1 MFAHSTKLSKLKKN
15 QCNTRH
21 ILRAMNPQGK
31 LKLGAV
37 LKDVSDLHVTLENV
51 LDTSL
56 TNSHIDVNPYIKLYN
71 KYLTE
76 VTSELEEDE
85 LFDVITQIKLYDYTG
100 DDFTDVVHVKE
111 KLLDVYLK
119 VGQLMNYIENKL
131 EFE

>member
-1 MFAHSTKLSKLKKN
+1 VFAHSTKLSKLKN
-15 QCNTRH
+15 QCNFDR
-21 ILRAMNPQGK
+21 ILRAMNPQIK
-31 LKLGAV
+31 LRLRAA

-51 LDTSL
+51 LDSSL
-56 TNSHIDVNPYIKLYN
+56 MNSHIDVNPYIKLYN

-85 LFDVITQIKLYDYTG
+85 LFDVITPIKLYDYTG

>member
-1 MFAHSTKLSKLKKN
+1 
-15 QCNTRH
+15 
-21 ILRAMNPQGK
+21 MNPQIK
-31 LKLGAV
+31 LKLEAA

-56 TNSHIDVNPYIKLYN
+56 INSHIDVNPYVKLYN

-76 VTSELEEDE
+76 VISELEEDE